1 MKTRRTIKTIKVE
14 KRLTAQGTRGVVA
27 RSMQVVLG
35 LIIVRLQNLPKQAVA
50 IMSMICC
57 TGPIVS
63 A

>member
-35 LIIVRLQNLPKQAVA
+35 LKIGVA
-50 IMSMICC
+50 IS
-57 TGPIVS
+57 
-63 A
+63 